1 MSHIVLLSW
10 GTCIS
15 IKREDLTWHWWFLW
29 EKKNERKGFFPRRKN
44 TINTSTLLTGVRKS
58 KQNENMFFFP
68 RISERRVI
76 NILELMAQRR
86 GFEGLLMLEQVIAI
100 QSPWMHGKKI
110 AVISFKCV
118 ESSSGN
124 LTEPFTLGWK
134 SPAPAKTL
142 PVHCMESTSCAS
154 VQFWTT

>member
-1 MSHIVLLSW
+1 MYESYRAFIMRDLHQHKK
-10 GTCIS
+10 G
-15 IKREDLTWHWWFLW
+15 RPDLTLVISMR
-29 EKKNERKGFFPRRKN
+29 EKNERKGFFPCRKN

-100 QSPWMHGKKI
+100 QSP
-110 AVISFKCV
+110 
-118 ESSSGN
+118 
-124 LTEPFTLGWK
+124 
-134 SPAPAKTL
+134 
-142 PVHCMESTSCAS
+142 
-154 VQFWTT
+154 